1 MRNAVLYYKCGVIK
15 DFFEKEVERRTNVE
29 YNERK
34 RKEILDN
41 MLTDTD
47 SAIAYAMRVH
57 EIKVAVKAD
66 IESVLGFSVDVGFDP
81 SHSPNGIVHNVNA
94 LLGISSQSEMQ
105 AAEQFRRVVQMF
117 AGSLSD
123 ESALEVASIYDAWQI
138 GKSYVAGD
146 FVKYGTN
153 GVGDVQLYKVV
164 STHTSQSDWTPD
176 ATPALYTPIGLNDSG
191 YPVWSR
197 PTGAHDAYNK
207 GDIVDYNGALYE
219 SLIDGNVYSPDEYE
233 AGWKNINN

>member
-34 RKEILDN
+34 RKKILDN

-57 EIKVAVKAD
+57 EIKVATKAD
-66 IESVLGFSVDVGFDP
+66 IESVLGFPVDVGFDP
-81 SHSPNGIVHNVNA
+81 FHYPNGIVQNFNA

-105 AAEQFRRVVQMF
+105 VAEQFRRVVQMF
-117 AGSLSD
+117 AGSLSE
-123 ESALEVASIYDAWQI
+123 ESALEVASIYDAWKI
-138 GKSYVAGD
+138 GKPYVAGE

-153 GVGDVQLYKVV
+153 GVGDAQLYKVV
-164 STHTSQSDWTPD
+164 SAHTSQSDWTPD
-176 ATPALYTPIGLNDSG
+176 VTPALYTPIGLNDSG